1 MAWMLGLLFSLQGK
15 VDSGKMDTTRMDT
28 AKAKQVQVER
38 LKNKIEVLEFKLKL
52 GRLGVRPQGDLIYYH
67 GIYIDPTVAV
77 KDTNMRKRVFRE
89 AEGVDGKEL
98 LEKKKKEGVK
108 IKREN
113 IEGAHI
119 YIIYDYKKDVKYLLI
134 IKGDTFKVYEVKEEK

>member
-1 MAWMLGLLFSLQGK
+1 MATMLWLLFSLQGK
-15 VDSGKMDTTRMDT
+15 VDAKTDT

-38 LKNKIEVLEFKLKL
+38 LKNKIEVLEFEKLKL
-52 GRLGVRPQGDLIYYH
+52 GRPGVRPQGDLIYYH
-67 GIYIDPTVAV
+67 GIYIDPGVAV

-89 AEGVDGKEL
+89 VEGVDGKEL

-119 YIIYDYKKDVKYLLI
+119 YIIYDYNKNVKYLLI